1 MSMILVTELHLLNL
15 PEYYA
20 FLDDLFHGD
29 EDDDVDV
36 VN

>member
-1 MSMILVTELHLLNL
+1 MSMILVIELHLSYL
-15 PEYYA
+15 PE